1 MSCLQR
7 VGGEALAAVWLLDC
21 QSIASLNYH
30 LRRHKCCLSNHEA
43 RGAQC
48 RCTHHTAV
56 CTLQYCTVP
65 TGLTGSVEEMDSRGS
80 NTSLGLN
87 QRNRSEDSPGLRDS
101 PPAQQNFRPIFRCRL
116 VAPTV
121 GTERDPTRRQW
132 VVLHTLEVH
141 GGAPVPAGRRDDA
154 RCTRCSV
161 GAIEQ

>member
-101 PPAQQNFRPIFRCRL
+101 PPAQQNFRPIFRCHEVRITL
-116 VAPTV
+116 N
-121 GTERDPTRRQW
+121 ERNILNPNNTSI
-132 VVLHTLEVH
+132 TLLYSQLCISH
-141 GGAPVPAGRRDDA
+141 SRFGPAHMDA
-154 RCTRCSV
+154 SN
-161 GAIEQ
+161 